1 MEGETNG
8 KMGGALGIFRGASC
22 FSHPLLPPSEIGK
35 AWLAT
40 PRLRLRFSRVGAAAD
55 RREVGASSSG
65 VLPHHAGVQIAGLGA
80 RHGAVA
86 PFLGRSPASFSPAL
100 SPPLLPQPPTRDGA
114 MCGVESP
121 RWERYCDAAFPGRSA
136 KPLGVW
142 GRRGEGGGSPTGRGK
157 GFATGGDP
165 GTRELGKGSCSR
177 RGDTGRFSAALHS
190 QRGPGFSPPARAESS
205 FRPGGDWGRERLP
218 LRAAPFCAPRTKA
231 SKRSGSA
238 TWGSAPVGG
247 GHRLGHE
254 GAASWSRQGQGN
266 RPSCVCWRA
275 RAGRASGLKL
285 PVAAA
290 TCPPHLGKNNNAL
303 SRACV
308 YVCGT

>member
-1 MEGETNG
+1 
-8 KMGGALGIFRGASC
+8 
-22 FSHPLLPPSEIGK
+22 
-35 AWLAT
+35 
-40 PRLRLRFSRVGAAAD
+40 
-55 RREVGASSSG
+55 
-65 VLPHHAGVQIAGLGA
+65 
-80 RHGAVA
+80 
-86 PFLGRSPASFSPAL
+86 
-100 SPPLLPQPPTRDGA
+100 

-177 RGDTGRFSAALHS
+177 RGDTGRFFAALHS
-190 QRGPGFSPPARAESS
+190 QRGLGFSPPARAESS

-238 TWGSAPVGG
+238 TRGSAPVGG
-247 GHRLGHE
+247 QRLGHE
-254 GAASWSRQGQGN
+254 GAASWSRQGRGK
-266 RPSCVCWRA
+266 RPSCMCWRA